1 MNPQELRQG
10 FHSILLLIEKDMAVQ
25 RLVRFQLALIC
36 MLSMWMFL
44 PACGVKSTTVAAPQV
59 TVSKI
64 KLEDI
69 NLFEAVVR
77 VEMRVINVNDAP
89 VDFKGLNCELHVDNT
104 RLATGVSNLPIHIP
118 SRQSAL
124 IPITVY
130 SSVED
135 MTRVL
140 KDIRSKDKVTYKM
153 NGKLYM
159 DGGLFKPDSLAFQSK
174 GEISLEGLKAFRM

>member
-1 MNPQELRQG
+1 MQQL
-10 FHSILLLIEKDMAVQ
+10 A
-25 RLVRFQLALIC
+25 RFQLAMVC
-36 MLSMWMFL
+36 MLSVWMVL
-44 PACGVKSTTVAAPQV
+44 PACGGKSSSVASPQV

-64 KLEDI
+64 KVEDI

-77 VEMRVINVNDAP
+77 VEMRIINVNDDP

-118 SRQSAL
+118 SRQTAV

-135 MTRVL
+135 MTRVIR
-140 KDIRSKDKVTYKM
+140 DIRSKDKVTYEM

>member
-1 MNPQELRQG
+1 M
-10 FHSILLLIEKDMAVQ
+10 Q
-25 RLVRFQLALIC
+25 RLVRFQLAMVC
-36 MLSMWMFL
+36 MLSMWVSFS
-44 PACGVKSTTVAAPQV
+44 ACGVKTGSVTSPQV

-64 KLEDI
+64 KVEDI

-77 VEMRVINVNDAP
+77 VEMRFINVNDDP
-89 VDFKGLNCELHVDNT
+89 VDFKGMNCELHVDNI

-118 SRQSAL
+118 SRQTAV

-135 MTRVL
+135 MTRVIR
-140 KDIRSKDKVTYKM
+140 DIRSKDKVTYEM